1 MSAILYEAPAVV
13 GGETY
18 AGVARVTLNAPE
30 KRNALNY
37 AMVNE
42 LTDALRQADADPS
55 VRVILLTAAG
65 DHFSAGGN
73 LKEFAAELDESAVAL
88 WASGG
93 AWEAMF
99 DLAPRLAKP
108 IVAAVQGY
116 ALAGGAGLVALADLA
131 VAAADAEFGCTEIRI
146 GLFPLM
152 ILPAL
157 RRAVGEKRALEM
169 ALTGRMVEAHEAAA
183 WGLVN
188 RVVPRAELETTAL
201 RLAVSL
207 AAASPEAMR
216 LGKYLFYATADMSY
230 HEALT
235 FGRTLRATYM
245 HSADLREGI
254 TAFLA
259 KRKPQW

>member
-1 MSAILYEAPAVV
+1 MSAILYEAPAVIN
-13 GGETY
+13 GETY
-18 AGVARVTLNAPE
+18 AGIARVTLNAPD

-37 AMVNE
+37 AMVE
-42 LTDALRQADADPS
+42 GLTDALRRADADPA

-88 WASGG
+88 WSSGS
-93 AWEAMF
+93 AWETLF
-99 DLAPRLAKP
+99 DLVPRLAKP
-108 IVAAVQGY
+108 VVAAVQGY
-116 ALAGGAGLVALADLA
+116 ALAGGTGVVALADLA
-131 VAAADAEFGCTEIRI
+131 IAADDAKFGTTEIRI

-169 ALTGRMVEAHEAAA
+169 ALTGRMVDAQEAAA

-188 RVVPRAELETTAL
+188 RVVPRAELDAAAL
-201 RLAVSL
+201 ALARDL
-207 AAASPEAMR
+207 AAASPEALR

-230 HEALT
+230 AEALT

-245 HSADLREGI
+245 HSDDLREGI
-254 TAFLA
+254 TAFLE